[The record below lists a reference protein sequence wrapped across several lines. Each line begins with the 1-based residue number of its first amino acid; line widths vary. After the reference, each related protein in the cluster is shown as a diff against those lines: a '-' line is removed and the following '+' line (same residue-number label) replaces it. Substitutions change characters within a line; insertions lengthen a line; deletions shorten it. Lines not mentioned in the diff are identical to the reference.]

1 MITLKFNFQGEN
13 YELNREIENFDRNYD
28 DESYGIVYLD
38 YGLDRFFEIN
48 VLKDG
53 SGNFTEDAYVAVYH
67 HEDDNRPYCYISDV
81 AVYLQ
86 RNEDTETIE
95 KVKEK
100 RIQDLIN
107 AWRKISEW
115 VKNYVGMNFIDG
127 YCYFLHG
134 GEKLIFVDNVGDVYF
149 GVSQGRCF
157 YGGVFHGDY
166 YYDCVSTIS
175 LSSNNDIGNRIEDPK
190 YKKMRLFDALK
201 DERRRD
207 FFTNLIVSWGC
218 VKSGIQARKI
228 SVSRI
233 ENFQV

>member
-48 VLKDG
+48 VLKDEN
-53 SGNFTEDAYVAVYH
+53 GNFTEEAYVAIYH

-127 YCYFLHG
+127 YCHFLYG

-149 GVSQGRCF
+149 GISQGRRF
-157 YGGVFHGDY
+157 YEGVFHGDY
-166 YYDCVSTIS
+166 YYDCDSQ
-175 LSSNNDIGNRIEDPK
+175 SSNNDIKNRIENPK

-201 DERRRD
+201 DERQRE
-207 FFTNLIVSWGC
+207 FFTSLVVFWKDVKDGIVC
-218 VKSGIQARKI
+218 KKAH
-228 SVSRI
+228 VSQI

>member
-48 VLKDG
+48 VLKDE

-127 YCYFLHG
+127 YRHFLHG

-149 GVSQGRCF
+149 GVSQGRSF
-157 YGGVFHGDY
+157 YGDVFHGDY
-166 YYDCVSTIS
+166 YYDCFNIS
-175 LSSNNDIGNRIEDPK
+175 LSSNNDIGNRIENPK
-190 YKKMRLFDALK
+190 YEKMRLFDALK
-201 DERRRD
+201 DERRREI
-207 FFTNLIVSWGC
+207 FTELIVSWGN
-218 VKSGIQARKI
+218 VKSCIIAKKT

-233 ENFQV
+233 EDFQV

>member
-48 VLKDG
+48 VLKDEN
-53 SGNFTEDAYVAVYH
+53 GNFTEEAYVAVYH

-127 YCYFLHG
+127 YCHFLYG
-134 GEKLIFVDNVGDVYF
+134 GEKLFFVDNVGDVYF

-157 YGGVFHGDY
+157 HGEVFHGDY
-166 YYDCVSTIS
+166 YYDFLNIS
-175 LSSNNDIGNRIEDPK
+175 LSSNNKIGNRIEDPK

-201 DERRRD
+201 DERRRE
-207 FFTNLIVSWGC
+207 FFTSLIVSWKD
-218 VKSGIQARKI
+218 VKDSIVCKKTH
-228 SVSRI
+228 VSRI
-233 ENFQV
+233 EDFQV

>member
-1 MITLKFNFQGEN
+1 MITLKFKFQGEN

-48 VLKDG
+48 VLKDEN
-53 SGNFTEDAYVAVYH
+53 GNFTEEAYVAVYH

-115 VKNYVGMNFIDG
+115 VKNHVGMDFVDG
-127 YCYFLHG
+127 YSYLLPGDIRLF
-134 GEKLIFVDNVGDVYF
+134 IDNVGDVYF
-149 GVSQGRCF
+149 GESQGWCF
-157 YGGVFHGDY
+157 HGGVFHGDY
-166 YYDCVSTIS
+166 YYDCFNIS
-175 LSSNNDIGNRIEDPK
+175 LSPNNDIKNRIQDPK
-190 YKKMRLFDALK
+190 YKKMRLVDALK
-201 DERRRD
+201 NNGQREM
-207 FFTNLIVSWGC
+207 FTNLIVSWEDVKDGIVHKKIC
-218 VKSGIQARKI
+218 VSQ
-228 SVSRI
+228 I
-233 ENFQV
+233 EDFQV

>member
-1 MITLKFNFQGEN
+1 MITLKFKFQSED

-53 SGNFTEDAYVAVYH
+53 NGNFTEEAYVAVYH
-67 HEDDNRPYCYISDV
+67 HEDDNRPYCYINDV

-127 YCYFLHG
+127 YCHFLYG
-134 GEKLIFVDNVGDVYF
+134 GEKLFFVDNVGDVYF

-157 YGGVFHGDY
+157 HGDVFHGDY
-166 YYDCVSTIS
+166 YYDCFNIS
-175 LSSNNDIGNRIEDPK
+175 LSSNNDIGNRIENPK

-201 DERRRD
+201 DERQRE
-207 FFTNLIVSWGC
+207 FFTSLIVFWKD
-218 VKSGIQARKI
+218 VKDGIVCKKTH
-228 SVSRI
+228 VSQI